1 MSEGAR
7 ADVTHHLPDLEVFP
21 VATVRSHWMG
31 GVAAGHEK
39 AWTALDP
46 VPGMTC
52 LTAGPE
58 EITLPQHHDTRGEG
72 PGAQMREAEEGRWEV
87 RGEEVEAGPINLPAT
102 QSTSRDRNQE
112 HEEMII
118 TLTRP
123 LAVATASSSEPSIYE
138 TH

>member
-1 MSEGAR
+1 
-7 ADVTHHLPDLEVFP
+7 
-21 VATVRSHWMG
+21 MG

-58 EITLPQHHDTRGEG
+58 GITLPQQHDTRGEG
-72 PGAQMREAEEGRWEV
+72 PGAQMREAAEEGRWEV
-87 RGEEVEAGPINLPAT
+87 QGEEVEAGPINLPVT
-102 QSTSRDRNQE
+102 QSMSRDRNQE

-118 TLTRP
+118 TL
-123 LAVATASSSEPSIYE
+123 
-138 TH
+138 